1 MGGRLLQ
8 LGDESRSE
16 DVAGWVAKHRT
27 PAPGDGAAE
36 AGRRL
41 AAAASG
47 RRSVGRR
54 RDADWGTWGWIG
66 CLRRH
71 EPGDLGVR
79 AQGVI
84 SARSAA
90 VSVGR
95 TGDAGGGRRTWQLGP
110 GGRRVRAGALACGP
124 GWQRVQRAGRGER
137 GCRPSR
143 VSGPRVT
150 RDWAGAV

>member
-47 RRSVGRR
+47 RRSAGTR
-54 RDADWGTWGWIG
+54 RDAAAAGSGESAARE
-66 CLRRH
+66 RR
-71 EPGDLGVR
+71 
-79 AQGVI
+79 
-84 SARSAA
+84 SARDAVAMAA
-90 VSVGR
+90 
-95 TGDAGGGRRTWQLGP
+95 AKP
-110 GGRRVRAGALACGP
+110 
-124 GWQRVQRAGRGER
+124 
-137 GCRPSR
+137 
-143 VSGPRVT
+143 
-150 RDWAGAV
+150 